1 MARVD
6 DRRDPDD
13 PSLAENVYEGL
24 VSLILSNELPADARV
39 NINAIGKRLDV
50 SPTPIREA
58 LTRLEDAGL
67 VRKTHLKGYRTTPV
81 LTSRELADLYDL
93 RLLLEPVSARRAA
106 ERATPQERD
115 ALATELHRYA
125 NAPGSAEL
133 TDYARFSE
141 HDALL
146 HQLIARAS
154 GNLAVAKALE
164 RTHFHLHA
172 FRLAYDVETGE
183 ATLEEHVR
191 IVETIISGDAAGAEA
206 AMTEHLRAAQERL
219 STRTPG

>member
-1 MARVD
+1 MAPAD
-6 DRRDPDD
+6 DERDPED
-13 PSLAENVYEGL
+13 PTLAENVYEGL

-39 NINAIGKRLDV
+39 NINALAKRLDV

-81 LTSRELADLYDL
+81 LTARELADLYDL
-93 RLLLEPVSARRAA
+93 RQLLEPVSARRAA
-106 ERATPQERD
+106 ERATDTERE
-115 ALATELHRYA
+115 ALAAELHRYA
-125 NAPGSAEL
+125 DAPRSADL

-154 GNLAVAKALE
+154 GNSAVARALE

-191 IVETIISGDAAGAEA
+191 IVETILSGDGAGAEA
-206 AMTEHLRAAQERL
+206 AMAEHLRTAQERL
-219 STRTPG
+219 ATRTRG